1 VTSGPYQHPSDQES
15 EWDWRVDVKILDE
28 VPFIHQGPK
37 IDVMNVVEG
46 RDIRLRIRRRSHVHL
61 LSEEYAEAV
70 KALADRR
77 KRI

>member
-1 VTSGPYQHPSDQES
+1 
-15 EWDWRVDVKILDE
+15 VDVKILDE